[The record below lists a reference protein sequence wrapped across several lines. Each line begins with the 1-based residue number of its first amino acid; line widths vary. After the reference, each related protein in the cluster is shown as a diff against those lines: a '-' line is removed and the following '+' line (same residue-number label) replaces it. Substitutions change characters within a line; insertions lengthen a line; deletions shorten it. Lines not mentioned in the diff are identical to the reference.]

1 MRGDRP
7 DETQLYREKERETES
22 ERQGEGERSGIPD
35 SSDSDTYND
44 DGMAS
49 LERSKLI
56 GVIDAGTNSVRFVV
70 SRRAPNLNPFN
81 IS

>member
-7 DETQLYREKERETES
+7 DETQLYREKERE
-22 ERQGEGERSGIPD
+22 RQREGERSGTLD
-35 SSDSDTYND
+35 SSDSDTNSD

-70 SRRAPNLNPFN
+70 SRKAPNLNPFS